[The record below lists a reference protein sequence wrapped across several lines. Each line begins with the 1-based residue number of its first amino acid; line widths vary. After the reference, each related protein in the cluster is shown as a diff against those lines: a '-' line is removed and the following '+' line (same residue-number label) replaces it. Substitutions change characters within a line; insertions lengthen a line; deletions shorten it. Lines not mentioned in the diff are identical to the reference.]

1 MKNFKLPGW
10 AAALKD
16 PEAFK
21 REQDRLGHVWT
32 LLGLTTQV
40 PNDGDWFRATL
51 GGRSVFVQRF
61 GDELRG
67 FENVCVHRFYP
78 LRTKDKGNGVIRC
91 GFHHWLYNKDGLAVG
106 IPKCKELFGVTPR
119 ELGATLRKIDV
130 ATCGNLIFGR
140 FRSDEAK
147 EPLEDYLGVG
157 FPILRAMTSV
167 DKAPYHLSTEIAA
180 NWKLCFHISLDDYH
194 LVAVHSDT
202 FGKHGYLDADVVR
215 YYRFGSHSAY
225 FYGEDADALA
235 RMNTEC
241 AAGKYIPHDYRI
253 MQFFPNLVVVHTEA
267 AKNFY
272 IVIQQYVPVAWDKTL
287 LRTWYFPSPLPYP
300 ANKGWWHDLQRRV
313 AAPFLPFFV
322 KLYTRKIT
330 GEDNAVVERIQ
341 SNANYINGW
350 PMLGAQEE
358 RITWFEETYN
368 KALGAPPLAV
378 EVEYPVAV
386 PTVVNQTP

>member
-16 PEAFK
+16 PEAFTH
-21 REQDRLGHVWT
+21 EQDRLGHVWT
-32 LLGLTTQV
+32 VLGLTTDV

-78 LRTKDKGNGVIRC
+78 LRNEAKGNGVIRC
-91 GFHHWLYNKDGLAVG
+91 GFHHWQYNKDGVAIG

-119 ELGATLRKIDV
+119 ELGARLRRIDV
-130 ATCGNLIFGR
+130 ETCGTLIFGR
-140 FRSDEAK
+140 FRSDEATG
-147 EPLEDYLGVG
+147 PLEDYLGIG

-167 DKAPYHLSTEIAA
+167 DKAPYYLSTEILA
-180 NWKLCFHISLDDYH
+180 NWKLGFHISLDDYH

-235 RMNTEC
+235 RMSTEC
-241 AAGKYIPHDYRI
+241 AAGTYSPHDYRI

-272 IVIQQYVPVAWDKTL
+272 IVIQQYVPVTSDKTL
-287 LRTWYFPSPLPYP
+287 LRTWYFPSPLPYS

-330 GEDNAVVERIQ
+330 AEDNAVVERIQ
-341 SNANYINGW
+341 KNASYIDGW
-350 PMLGAQEE
+350 PILGLHEH
-358 RITWFEETYN
+358 RITWFEEVYA
-368 KALGAPPLAV
+368 KAIGMTPPAEGVFTPHLPGGGA
-378 EVEYPVAV
+378 
-386 PTVVNQTP
+386 TQTP